1 MHSLQCLQLIALS
14 KVALLTIL
22 VLHIRASI
30 SVLTG
35 GNTVVSLNKDEAIHC
50 PPELGAPNLEDCR
63 AALAQ
68 LAAEARIHDP
78 MTFEWI
84 SPETV
89 STNLHLIQ
97 LHFPWDYVHGTCTIS
112 IVEVPPET
120 RRQTPRLSTI
130 RTFGQLKSVASRAL
144 SFCVLGIGL
153 GGYALEGM

>member
-22 VLHIRASI
+22 LLHIRASI
-30 SVLTG
+30 SVLTTAG
-35 GNTVVSLNKDEAIHC
+35 DTVLINQAEAIHC

-78 MTFEWI
+78 MTFEWT
-84 SPETV
+84 SPEMV
-89 STNLHLIQ
+89 STNQHLIQ
-97 LHFPWDYVHGTCTIS
+97 LQFPWDYVHGTCTIS

-120 RRQTPRLSTI
+120 RRHTPRLSTI
-130 RTFGQLKSVASRAL
+130 RTFGHLKSVASRAL
-144 SFCVLGIGL
+144 SFCVLGNRL